1 MDIFFNSFDTE
12 ADMSAKLLIFTI
24 LFTFWHQVSMASP
37 GTSEEGPVDPEVI
50 TNSAPI
56 NFESALKYYDLKDYA
71 QSIGVLEKLLESSD
85 DKAKI
90 HYNLFVAHFAGKNMS
105 SGLFHLRESLFLSPG
120 YSPSVDALTD
130 LPNEWE
136 QRFFTKADL
145 FKRIN
150 IEIFLETNF
159 QLSIFIGL
167 IFFALFLRS
176 LIAFLKARKAEE
188 SNSTCLSILGTS
200 IALFVISL
208 VFIGFQYSLQLKDF
222 ATVKSNINAKVTP
235 SENSP
240 GILDLLE
247 GEMVVVLDSKK
258 PWYNIEDFNGRK
270 AWVHEDQIFLS
281 KED

>member
-37 GTSEEGPVDPEVI
+37 GTSEEGPVDSEVI
-50 TNSAPI
+50 TNSVPV

-71 QSIGVLEKLLESSD
+71 QSVSVLEKLLESTD

-90 HYNLFVAHFAGKNMS
+90 HYNLFVAQFASKNLS
-105 SGLFHLRESLFLSPG
+105 SGLFHLRESLFLAPG
-120 YSPSVDALTD
+120 YSPSVEALTD
-130 LPNEWE
+130 LPSEWE
-136 QRFFTKADL
+136 QRFFAKADF

-150 IEIFLETNF
+150 LEIFFETNF

-167 IFFALFLRS
+167 VFFFLFLRS
-176 LIAFLKARKAEE
+176 LIGYLKSKKMEE
-188 SNSTCLSILGTS
+188 SSSTNLSLLTTS
-200 IALFVISL
+200 LSLLLISL
-208 VFIGFQYSLQLKDF
+208 VFVGFQYSLHLKSF
-222 ATVKSNINAKVTP
+222 ATVKESINAKVTP

-247 GEMVVVLDSKK
+247 GEMVVILDSKK

-281 KED
+281 KKD